1 MEQKVIKVCKNS
13 FVEDLDE
20 KGIVTVAANAFGNED
35 VDEDISAQKSYTK
48 TIKENFNRV
57 RWFLNHDNKILLGVP
72 IEAQETQKYLKVRGQ
87 LNLKKEVSRDVYEDY
102 KLYAQYGKSLEHSVM
117 VQAVKRD
124 KNNKKLVLEWKWW
137 EYSTLTNWGANSET
151 PMLGIKSI
159 KAIDEAIN
167 WVEIALK
174 KGNYTDEKATK
185 MEKHLEQLR
194 SLIDEKPETSTLSIQ
209 PNEETINI
217 IKNFKIF

>member
-1 MEQKVIKVCKNS
+1 MEQKIIKVCKDS
-13 FVEDLDE
+13 FVDDLDA

-35 VDEDISAQKSYTK
+35 ADGDISAEKSYTK
-48 TIKENFNRV
+48 TIKENFGRV

-72 IEAQETQKYLKVRGQ
+72 IEAQETKNYLKVRGQ
-87 LNLKKEVSRDVYEDY
+87 LNLQKEVSRDVYEDY

-124 KNNKKLVLEWKWW
+124 ENNKKVVLEWKWW

-159 KAIDEAIN
+159 KAIDDAIN
-167 WVEIALK
+167 WLEIALK
-174 KGNYTDEKATK
+174 KGNYTDERAIK
-185 MEKHLEQLR
+185 MDQHLSKLR
-194 SLIDEKPETSTLSIQ
+194 SLIDAEPEHSTSPIE
-209 PNEETINI
+209 PNAETINI